1 MCTTQEKMK
10 FIAAAV
16 ATATT
21 FGRAAAAT
29 STAKSGKSDSCHRPT
44 GSVTF
49 ELEPLCFV
57 ENSTF
62 GALEVC
68 SPEADFSESMP
79 WYYWQAKESND
90 IGCVDTKLGPF
101 CNAFIIQ
108 CNELKN
114 LAWNTGVDGALSSY
128 DMCTAAS
135 YNFILEADIGYPT
148 LNIAS
153 SGTGL
158 AYVPGGNVPFVYS
171 TDQVITGSSV
181 GSLIGG
187 GGATYAGPCKEE
199 LNSITG
205 SMTFFQYENNTAT
218 VTFAF

>member
-1 MCTTQEKMK
+1 MK

-21 FGRAAAAT
+21 FGRFAAAT

-44 GSVTF
+44 GKVTF

-57 ENSTF
+57 EDSTV
-62 GALEVC
+62 GVLEVC
-68 SPEADFSESMP
+68 SPEADLSESMP
-79 WYYWQAKESND
+79 WYYWQTKESSD
-90 IGCVDTKLGPF
+90 DTGCVDTKLGPS

-114 LAWNTGVDGALSSY
+114 LGNTGVAGALTSF

-135 YNFILEADIGYPT
+135 SNFIYEADIGYPT

-153 SGTGL
+153 SGTGS
-158 AYVPGGNVPFVYS
+158 AYVPDGNGSIVYATS
-171 TDQVITGSSV
+171 EVITGSSV
-181 GSLIGG
+181 GSLI

-205 SMTFFQYENNTAT
+205 SMTFFQYEKNTAT
-218 VTFAF
+218 VTFEF